1 MGTTVPPFT
10 MASKKIKYL
19 SINLTKE
26 VKDNYSENVKT
37 LKKQIKILEDDA

>member
-1 MGTTVPPFT
+1 MGTTVSPFT

-19 SINLTKE
+19 SIKLTKE

-37 LKKQIKILEDDA
+37 LKKQVKILEDDA